1 VKLFKHPFTCLILVE
16 TMGKVLVY
24 LVHPDKSLE
33 KRYFKCKENKLIL
46 GKDKEITFSP
56 EHIFLLKRKMLPPK
70 QCLVL
75 VEGKGEPEK
84 LGDIIGDA
92 PGLFPKMTYSDVV
105 ELIKREVAKAR
116 MRIKPI
122 SLNLFVILLI
132 LHIIT
137 IVMLLM
143 VMKGVRIG

>member
-1 VKLFKHPFTCLILVE
+1 
-16 TMGKVLVY
+16 MGKVLVY

-46 GKDKEITFSP
+46 GKGKEITFSP
-56 EHIFLLKRKMLPPK
+56 EHVFLLKRKLLPPK
-70 QCLVL
+70 QCLIL

-84 LGDIIGDA
+84 LSDIIGDA

>member
-1 VKLFKHPFTCLILVE
+1 
-16 TMGKVLVY
+16 
-24 LVHPDKSLE
+24 
-33 KRYFKCKENKLIL
+33 
-46 GKDKEITFSP
+46 
-56 EHIFLLKRKMLPPK
+56 
-70 QCLVL
+70 LVL

-137 IVMLLM
+137 IIMLIMLM
-143 VMKGVRIG
+143 RGVRIG